1 MAGHLFALS
10 NIVFSHTSVSSHYGQ
25 YANST
30 LSLALLGMACHT
42 TYVPMRETT
51 MSFNLQMVRRTHL
64 QLALIEYVRG
74 VRASARTGE
83 HDANYIA
90 QCIVCGIIK

>member
-1 MAGHLFALS
+1 M
-10 NIVFSHTSVSSHYGQ
+10 SSSYGQ

-74 VRASARTGE
+74 V

-90 QCIVCGIIK
+90 QCIACGIIK

>member
-1 MAGHLFALS
+1 M
-10 NIVFSHTSVSSHYGQ
+10 SSHYGQ
-25 YANST
+25 YEKCT
-30 LSLALLGMACHT
+30 RWVDLSGDPCHT

-51 MSFNLQMVRRTHL
+51 MSFQLM

-90 QCIVCGIIK
+90 QCIACGIIK